1 MHLVYHGVTSHLLSS
16 YENEQPLARPYT
28 LAYLLRKLRINRNL
42 TKTALA
48 EKFSV
53 SVSYVSAVEAGLKFP
68 SVGFCLSCAG
78 EFGAN
83 PEWVKRMWVRE
94 MVGRFQTRLNKRLEI
109 ED

>member
-1 MHLVYHGVTSHLLSS
+1 MHLIYHGVTSHHPSS
-16 YENEQPLARPYT
+16 YTNVPVLARPYT
-28 LAYLLRKLRINRNL
+28 LAHLFRKLRINHNL
-42 TKTALA
+42 TKRALA

-53 SVSYVSAVEAGLKFP
+53 SEGYVSGVEAGLKFP

-78 EFGAN
+78 EFGIN

-94 MVGRFQTRLNKRLEI
+94 MVGRFQSRLNKHLEI